1 MFYRLP
7 CVLLL
12 LTIGPFAAAT
22 PLPAEFRHAR
32 VFLQPQTANGEPVT
46 FYTDTGGGANML
58 TRDAAGRL
66 GLLPGEATGS
76 GDETMTLVEFPAFIA
91 AKSIPLPNRRFF
103 DGKLMLVDS
112 NAFHAD
118 GFLGGRWFADRIWQF
133 DYPAGTL
140 HLLKHAPATSVHT
153 VPLGFQVD
161 ENGGRTMHFPR
172 MPVQIEGERIDML
185 LDTGATATLT
195 AAAATHFKVPAG
207 TPVGTSFI
215 TKSTFDKWVSRHPD
229 WLVVEGGDSVQG
241 HAFAMIRV
249 PEITVAGHV
258 VGPVWFAQRPDR
270 AFREYMTSMMD
281 APIEGALGGSA
292 FRYLRMVIDYP
303 AAQAHFMRAP

>member
-1 MFYRLP
+1 MLQRLF

-12 LTIGPFAAAT
+12 LAIVPLATAT

-32 VFLQPQTANGEPVT
+32 VFLQPQTTSGEAVT

-58 TRDAAGRL
+58 TRDAAERF
-66 GLLPGEATGS
+66 GLLPGETTGS
-76 GDETMTLVEFPAFIA
+76 GDEAMTLVEFPAFVA
-91 AKSIPLPNRRFF
+91 AASIPLPNPRFF
-103 DGKLMLVDS
+103 KGKLMLVDG
-112 NAFHAD
+112 NPFAAD

-133 DYPAGTL
+133 DYLAGKL
-140 HLLKHAPATSVHT
+140 HLLERAPTASAHT
-153 VPLGFQVD
+153 VMLGFQVD
-161 ENGGRTMHFPR
+161 GNGARTLHFPR
-172 MPVQIEGERIDML
+172 MPVEIDGERIDML

-195 AAAATHFKVPAG
+195 AAAAGHFKVPAG
-207 TPVGTSFI
+207 TQVGASFI
-215 TKSTFDKWVSRHPD
+215 TKSTFEKWANRHPD
-229 WLVVEGGDSVQG
+229 WLVVDGGDSVQG

-249 PEITVAGHV
+249 PEVTVAGHV

-303 AAQAHFMRAP
+303 AAQAHFTRP